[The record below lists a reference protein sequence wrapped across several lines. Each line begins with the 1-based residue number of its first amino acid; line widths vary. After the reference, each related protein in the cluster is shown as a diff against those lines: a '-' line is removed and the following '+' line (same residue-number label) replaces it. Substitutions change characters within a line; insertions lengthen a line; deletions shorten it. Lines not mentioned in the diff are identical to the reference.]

1 MSSAVKNTIILFIML
16 LIIVFIGIFRVHIYS
31 KEKLKEIE
39 KINNEKR
46 LEIKNIADK
55 AANYNN
61 AVQALKNIENKWKT
75 REKVL
80 QRDEQSGKTLLFLS
94 NIASE
99 TNSTVKFDFA
109 FLENTVKEGYRFSK
123 YNITGEGPYSRVYGF
138 IDKIE
143 KAKNLY
149 KIKLLNMQGK
159 EGTSEKTG
167 RPVTVINFSF
177 ILEAYS
183 AFEDD
188 DVDSEAMISYTYK
201 KPLVNPFNP
210 LVKKNIPPNTKGLI
224 EVENARLE
232 AISYDMILI
241 RDSKGRFTSLKTGDE
256 VYLGYLTKI
265 NPEKSEAVFTLN
277 KGGLIEKVI
286 LKIFIKN

>member
-16 LIIVFIGIFRVHIYS
+16 LIIVFIGIFRIHIYS

-39 KINNEKR
+39 KINSEKR

-55 AANYNN
+55 AANYDKV
-61 AVQALKNIENKWKT
+61 VQALKNIKNKWKS

-99 TNSTVKFDFA
+99 SRSAVKFDFA
-109 FLENTVKEGYRFSK
+109 FLEKTVKEGYGFSK
-123 YNITGEGPYSRVYGF
+123 YNITGEGAYRNVYGF

-143 KAKNLY
+143 NAKNLY

-159 EGTSEKTG
+159 EETSEKTG
-167 RPVTVINFSF
+167 KPVTVINFSF

-183 AFEDD
+183 SFEDD
-188 DVDSEAMISYTYK
+188 YVDSDAVLSYTFK
-201 KPLVNPFNP
+201 KPSVNPFNP
-210 LVKKNIPPNTKGLI
+210 LVKKNLPPNKKGLI

-232 AISYDMILI
+232 AISFDMILI

-256 VYLGYLTKI
+256 VYLGYLTNI
-265 NPEKSEAVFTLN
+265 NPEKGEAAFTLN
-277 KGGLIEKVI
+277 KGGLIEKVT
-286 LKIFIKN
+286 LKMFLKN